1 MRAAKSKKP
10 SEELEKKHTGTLR
23 MDEAPKSISTAAGM
37 QAAAST
43 AGRDAAKPAAV
54 KPPLPPMIAIPAVP
68 EEVKRETFGRSSGR
82 RAAMRANL
90 VSRPSFTDSEPD
102 LSVEDR
108 AASIEL
114 AVQKNS
120 PLEDALKREKQ

>member
-1 MRAAKSKKP
+1 MEA
-10 SEELEKKHTGTLR
+10 SETKTQG
-23 MDEAPKSISTAAGM
+23 
-37 QAAAST
+37 AAST
-43 AGRDAAKPAAV
+43 AGSVPAKPAV

>member
-1 MRAAKSKKP
+1 MEAKTTSA
-10 SEELEKKHTGTLR
+10 S
-23 MDEAPKSISTAAGM
+23 APASSGM
-37 QAAAST
+37 QA
-43 AGRDAAKPAAV
+43 AGRDAAKTAAF
-54 KPPLPPMIAIPAVP
+54 KLPLPPMIAIPAVP

-114 AVQKNS
+114 GIEKNS